1 MTMSQS
7 ELDSFHNFATNILAH
22 GNRDIS
28 LEDLVSQ
35 WHSQREHAETLASI
49 RRGLDDAGAGRVH
62 DIDDVDAQI
71 RAELGFPA
79 RRQ

>member
-49 RRGLDDAGAGRVH
+49 RDETAAAIAAVVEAARAMPEPLPDSFGAH
-62 DIDDVDAQI
+62 
-71 RAELGFPA
+71 LYA
-79 RRQ
+79 R